1 MGTCC
6 VTVNTKDLF
15 LYQMKDLWFLFNL
28 CLLEGLADKKI
39 MRKMRVVEII
49 VILITLVIT
58 KVITNVIFI
67 VNRHLRG
74 VPSSM

>member
-1 MGTCC
+1 
-6 VTVNTKDLF
+6 
-15 LYQMKDLWFLFNL
+15 MKDLWFLFNS

-49 VILITLVIT
+49 VILITLVN
-58 KVITNVIFI
+58 TNVISIIFI
-67 VNRHLRG
+67 VSRNLRG

>member
-58 KVITNVIFI
+58 KVISIIFI
-67 VNRHLRG
+67 FKRHLRG

>member
-6 VTVNTKDLF
+6 VNNKDLF

-39 MRKMRVVEII
+39 MRKMREVEII
-49 VILITLVIT
+49 VILITLVVT
-58 KVITNVIFI
+58 KVISIIFI

>member
-15 LYQMKDLWFLFNL
+15 LYQMKDLWLLFNL

-39 MRKMRVVEII
+39 MRKMREVEII

-58 KVITNVIFI
+58 KVISIIFI
-67 VNRHLRG
+67 FKRHLRG